1 MSADCP
7 VNLQDFMVATHSV
20 VPCGHMFCGECL
32 SEWLQ
37 KNPTCPK
44 CRAAATAPPVRTMAV
59 DNVLESVVE
68 KGMSK
73 EELQER
79 KQRKQH
85 WDARAA
91 VINSNMKHLFRHG
104 GNRPPH
110 GFPAPFGQQGHSA
123 ALNWEALAAMQEGK
137 TACIML
143 FKLHS
148 FLGLLLDRTRKT
160 VCGICRHWDV
170 DQSAHAPTSS

>member
-1 MSADCP
+1 MHNLQGELLKSSTACRNSMSRLLPSSWLFVSADCAMI
-7 VNLQDFMVATHSV
+7 LQDFMVATHSV

-85 WDARAA
+85 WDAHAA

-123 ALNWEALAAMQEGK
+123 ALNWEALAAMQQG
-137 TACIML
+137 
-143 FKLHS
+143 
-148 FLGLLLDRTRKT
+148 
-160 VCGICRHWDV
+160 
-170 DQSAHAPTSS
+170 